1 VDGTSA
7 DNKVLET
14 DGAGSFTLIDT
25 PTGAAWLEDTYV
37 PTLGQVT
44 FILSQ
49 APTEPVSV
57 SLHANGIE
65 AVETVDY
72 TLSGTTLTWL
82 NTEFSFE
89 TDDGV
94 VIQYK

>member
-1 VDGTSA
+1 
-7 DNKVLET
+7 
-14 DGAGSFTLIDT
+14 
-25 PTGAAWLEDTYV
+25 
-37 PTLGQVT
+37 
-44 FILSQ
+44 
-49 APTEPVSV
+49 V

-65 AVETVDY
+65 AVETDDY

>member
-1 VDGTSA
+1 
-7 DNKVLET
+7 
-14 DGAGSFTLIDT
+14 
-25 PTGAAWLEDTYV
+25 V
-37 PTLGQVT
+37 PTLGQIT

-49 APTEPVSV
+49 APTEPDSL

-65 AVETVDY
+65 AVETADY
-72 TLSGTTLTWL
+72 TLSGVTLTWL